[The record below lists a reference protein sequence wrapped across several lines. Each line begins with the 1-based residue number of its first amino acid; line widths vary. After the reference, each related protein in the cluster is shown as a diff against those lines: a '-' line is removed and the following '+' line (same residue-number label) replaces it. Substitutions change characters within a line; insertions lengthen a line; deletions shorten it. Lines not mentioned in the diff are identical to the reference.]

1 MSYQVQLK
9 PRLENIKASSVPKQC
24 SSCSGKPAPRHRSL
38 TSLQRMDRRAKVQW
52 TIQLPL
58 CETCYQMYQVLYHY
72 LPSQHGTPEQ
82 RRANRRTS
90 LVQLGLFLVT
100 VLSID
105 LPESLVPWL
114 TALNKFGILLVMG
127 ALFIGITYWN
137 SRASQNDRSAL
148 YQDLVQK
155 AGYEFGDV
163 EIRHAEP
170 PRRTFSFGKPK
181 DDAQGPTLLF
191 DNEAFGQAFEKANPS
206 LLAARSSNAAG

>member
-24 SSCSGKPAPRHRSL
+24 SSCSGKSAPRHRSL
-38 TSLQRMDRRAKVQW
+38 SSLQRMQRRAKVQW

-82 RRANRRTS
+82 RRSNRRTS

-100 VLSID
+100 MLSIA

-137 SRASQNDRSAL
+137 SRASQNARSAL
-148 YQDLVQK
+148 YQDLVGK
-155 AGYEFGDV
+155 ARHEFGDV

-170 PRRTFSFGKPK
+170 PRPTFSFGRPK
-181 DDAQGPTLLF
+181 GDAQGPTLLF
-191 DNEAFGQAFEKANPS
+191 DNEAYGRAFEKANPD
-206 LLAARSSNAAG
+206 LLAARSSNAEG

>member
-1 MSYQVQLK
+1 M
-9 PRLENIKASSVPKQC
+9 
-24 SSCSGKPAPRHRSL
+24 G
-38 TSLQRMDRRAKVQW
+38 RRAKVQW

-100 VLSID
+100 MLSIA

-114 TALNKFGILLVMG
+114 TALNKFGILIVMG

-137 SRASQNDRSAL
+137 SRASQNARSAL
-148 YQDLVQK
+148 YQDLVEK

-163 EIRHAEP
+163 EIRHAAP
-170 PRRTFSFGKPK
+170 PRTFSFGKPK
-181 DDAQGPTLLF
+181 DDAQGPTLHF
-191 DNEAFGQAFEKANPS
+191 DNEAFGRAFEKANRD
-206 LLAARSSNAAG
+206 LLAGKKLAMSDHELGEDRRNDG

>member
-9 PRLENIKASSVPKQC
+9 PRLENIKAPSVPKQC

-38 TSLQRMDRRAKVQW
+38 TSLQRMEKRAKVQW

-58 CETCYQMYQVLYHY
+58 CEPCYQMYQVLYHY

-82 RRANRRTS
+82 RRSNRRTS

-100 VLSID
+100 VVSIA

-127 ALFIGITYWN
+127 ALIIGITYWN
-137 SRASQNDRSAL
+137 SRASQNARSAL
-148 YQDLVQK
+148 YKDLVQK
-155 AGYEFGDV
+155 AGHEFGDV
-163 EIRHAEP
+163 EIRSAEL
-170 PRRTFSFGKPK
+170 PRSTFSFGRQKG
-181 DDAQGPTLLF
+181 DVQGPTLLF
-191 DNEAFGQAFEKANPS
+191 DNEAFGRAFEKANRD
-206 LLAARSSNAAG
+206 LLASNKTDT